1 MKFVLAPLAEF
12 TDAPFRRLCGD
23 FGAELTYTEMVS
35 AAALFHGHAPTRHM
49 METMPGEVPVACQL
63 FGANEEEMAFAAR
76 EASALKTGDCPRF
89 CEINLNAGCP
99 MPRIMKSGSG
109 AKLVANPDLVYRLL
123 RAIVENTTLPV
134 TLKTRLGPRIG
145 ENTIFE
151 LADAAE
157 RAGAKGLIV
166 HARYTSQMHGGPVNL
181 ETLAEVVKRTRLPVT
196 GNGGIKTEADAAA
209 MADTGVTAIMIART
223 ALRDPAFFARL
234 KGTVPSLTPSE
245 MARRHLGYLIEF
257 RKNLAE
263 KFPNDHILSED
274 AFVALKAR
282 THLFRYYAGVP
293 GAASLRKRFNAVQ
306 TFADLDRLV
315 GESANTSA
323 TKGNMV

>member
-12 TDAPFRRLCGD
+12 TDGPFRRLCGD

-89 CEINLNAGCP
+89 CELNLNAGCP

-109 AKLVANPDLVYRLL
+109 AKLVTNPDLVYRLL

-234 KGTVPSLTPSE
+234 RGTVPGFSGTVPSLTPSE

-257 RKNLAE
+257 RKILAE
-263 KFPNDHILSED
+263 KFPNDHILGED
-274 AFVALKAR
+274 TFVALKAR
-282 THLFRYYAGVP
+282 THLFRYFAGVP

-306 TFADLDRLV
+306 TLADVKNLLE
-315 GESANTSA
+315 GEAR
-323 TKGNMV
+323 